1 MICIVAAKLH
11 NFCLDINEGG
21 EAILSRYD
29 EDIIEGDDCTVLLN
43 GNINDMED
51 QIHMRP
57 TGDRRRNLTV
67 MLEHI
72 GIPRPNKV
80 VVINYL

>member
-1 MICIVAAKLH
+1 
-11 NFCLDINEGG
+11 LDINEGG